1 MEIEIVEMIK
11 SSYKN
16 SNDLYN
22 RMEVLTSEFNFLSK
36 DINSKIDKRMEKVRD
51 ETKGA
56 LK

>member
-1 MEIEIVEMIK
+1 MIK

-22 RMEVLTSEFNFLSK
+22 KIEILTREFNFLSK
-36 DINSKIDKRMEKVRD
+36 DVNSKIDKKMKKVRD